1 MHCNVTLLMSM
12 NRGRQ
17 NSFYLAKGANAHYI
31 IRLTQLND
39 FFFISIN
46 CPLLWIK
53 FSWKH
58 SFIFLH
64 SFYCK
69 MHEFSFKYIWYLSI
83 SFIICEHWAYE
94 HWAYEHW
101 PYMLI
106 AWKKFISSAGV
117 VERHLEAPLRILRI
131 FSLPKWIWIF
141 IEFNLYFH
149 TFLSINQT
157 NNSLISSFFFDSM

>member
-58 SFIFLH
+58 SF
-64 SFYCK
+64 YCK
-69 MHEFSFKYIWYLSI
+69 MHEFSFKYYIWYLSI
-83 SFIICEHWAYE
+83 SFIIWALGIY
-94 HWAYEHW
+94 AYCMEKVHFFSW
-101 PYMLI
+101 C
-106 AWKKFISSAGV
+106 S

-131 FSLPKWIWIF
+131 FSRPKWIWIF

-157 NNSLISSFFFDSM
+157 NNSLISSFFFNSM

>member
-1 MHCNVTLLMSM
+1 M
-12 NRGRQ
+12 
-17 NSFYLAKGANAHYI
+17 I
-31 IRLTQLND
+31 

-53 FSWKH
+53 FSWK
-58 SFIFLH
+58 H

-83 SFIICEHWAYE
+83 SFIVLALGIYAYCME
-94 HWAYEHW
+94 KVHFFSWC
-101 PYMLI
+101 
-106 AWKKFISSAGV
+106 S

-131 FSLPKWIWIF
+131 FSRPKWIWIF

-157 NNSLISSFFFDSM
+157 NNSLISSFFLIPCNAFCIFFWWFCISKIWAPGEKKNDVILLRKIWNGLLIGF